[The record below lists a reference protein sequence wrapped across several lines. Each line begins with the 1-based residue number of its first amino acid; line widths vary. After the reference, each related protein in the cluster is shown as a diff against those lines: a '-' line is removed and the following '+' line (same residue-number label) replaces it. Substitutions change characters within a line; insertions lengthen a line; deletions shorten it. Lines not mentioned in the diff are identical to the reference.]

1 VGFFFFFC
9 VCGVDGGECSRA
21 GEASYDNNGY
31 KVFGTKIKIYFIYFD
46 KKKKTNPSSS
56 NIDIE
61 MIY

>member
-1 VGFFFFFC
+1 M
-9 VCGVDGGECSRA
+9 CGVDGGECSRA